1 MPPSACPLYATAQ
14 AKPFPP
20 RYTSLSSEKRR
31 QAIWLHNGKKVHD
44 DGGDKPLSSGACP
57 VARHGIAD
65 ALRRHKP
72 DPDRFPFRP
81 DRVHKSRA
89 VAETPAGRV
98 YTPVIPVLP
107 DTEITVKRIL
117 LLLLRF

>member
-1 MPPSACPLYATAQ
+1 MTMEAVNLFHQ
-14 AKPFPP
+14 AP
-20 RYTSLSSEKRR
+20 
-31 QAIWLHNGKKVHD
+31 
-44 DGGDKPLSSGACP
+44 CP
-57 VARHGIAD
+57 VARHGISD

-81 DRVHKSRA
+81 DHVHKSRA

-107 DTEITVKRIL
+107 DTEITVKRVL

>member
-1 MPPSACPLYATAQ
+1 MTMEAVNLFHQAPCP
-14 AKPFPP
+14 
-20 RYTSLSSEKRR
+20 
-31 QAIWLHNGKKVHD
+31 I
-44 DGGDKPLSSGACP
+44 
-57 VARHGIAD
+57 ARHGIAD

-72 DPDRFPFRP
+72 DPDRFPFRS
-81 DRVHKSRA
+81 DHVHKSRA

-107 DTEITVKRIL
+107 DTEITVKRVL